1 MNALHHLFITGS
13 RRLIRRYLD
22 SSLKSKMLL
31 LFFTLIMSMLLA
43 IGITSFK
50 QYSQVST
57 QRTITY
63 NHQVIKQVIRNINY
77 FTDDMDSIVTFAN
90 YNTDIQALL
99 QETSSSSAQN
109 FSSTIKNIELL
120 DDIVS
125 QRPNI
130 ASIFILGRNKRVIG
144 NTQNERINQKYDFF
158 GQAWYRQAVENP
170 GESNYIS
177 PHKQNYVVGSSKY
190 VISLCRSI
198 NSFDTK
204 DVLGVMMIDL
214 NLQALDDICRNVQLG
229 KNGYIFVVDQLGNQ
243 IFHPGGIHG
252 QEPANGGLTSSD
264 EILISAVLGTE
275 SGSFTQEFHREV
287 QQITYQKIDSTGW
300 VVVAVTPYREII
312 DDISKT
318 RNSLI
323 LIGIICLMVT
333 FLITLLISAAIT
345 RPLRD
350 LEKRMEAAEQG
361 DLAVSSVE
369 YPHDE
374 VGKLSRKMDS
384 MLAKISGLMQD
395 VVHEQESKRKSEM
408 KALQA
413 QINPHFLYNTLDSI
427 VWMAETNNRDVVL
440 MTEALARLFRIT
452 LSRGEDQISLE
463 QELEHVRNYLIIQS
477 IRYVNKFD
485 YSITCDTSLYSCRVL
500 KLILQPLVEN
510 SIYHGVK
517 SKRQMGQIRITA
529 RDVERKLLIEV
540 TDNGIGM
547 TPEKAAN
554 LLFESE
560 PGRRR
565 NQGGIGVL
573 NVHERIQLYYGQE
586 YGLKFISMPGEG
598 TTVQIWLP
606 LVCDSFAENYGVDPD
621 EKV

>member
-1 MNALHHLFITGS
+1 MYHWLSTGP

-31 LFFTLIMSMLLA
+31 LFFALIMSMLLA
-43 IGITSFK
+43 IGITSFN
-50 QYSQVST
+50 QYSQAST

-63 NHQVIKQVIRNINY
+63 NLQVIKQVIRNINY

-90 YNTDIQALL
+90 YNTDIQTLL
-99 QETSSSSAQN
+99 QETSASSAQN

-158 GQAWYRQAVENP
+158 GQAWYKQAVENS
-170 GESNYIS
+170 GDSIYIS
-177 PHKQNYVVGSSKY
+177 PHEQNYVIDSTKY

-198 NSFDTK
+198 NSFDTT

-214 NLQALDDICRNVQLG
+214 NLQALDEICRNVQLG
-229 KNGYIFVVDQLGNQ
+229 KNGYIFIVDHQGNL
-243 IFHPGGIHG
+243 IFHPDGIQG
-252 QEPANGGLTSSD
+252 QDPADDSKSQSD
-264 EILISAVLGTE
+264 SILIPAVLGTE
-275 SGSFTQEFHREV
+275 SGSFTQEVHREV

-300 VVVAVTPYREII
+300 VVVAVTPYREIV

-361 DLAVSSVE
+361 DLAVRNVE

-384 MLAKISGLMQD
+384 MLEKISGLMQD
-395 VVHEQESKRKSEM
+395 VVHEQEAKRKSEM

-485 YSITCDTSLYSCRVL
+485 YSIDCDASLYSCRVL

-510 SIYHGVK
+510 SIYHGIK
-517 SKRQMGQIRITA
+517 NKRQMGHIRITA
-529 RDVERKLLIEV
+529 SEMERKLLIEV

-554 LLFESE
+554 LLLESQT
-560 PGRRR
+560 GRRR

-586 YGLKFISMPGEG
+586 YGLKFVSMPGEG

-606 LVCDSFAENYGVDPD
+606 LVCDSSSDNFGVERD

>member
-1 MNALHHLFITGS
+1 VYQWLSTGP

-43 IGITSFK
+43 IGITSFS
-50 QYSQVST
+50 QYSQAST

-63 NHQVIKQVIRNINY
+63 NLQVIKQVIRNINY
-77 FTDDMDSIVTFAN
+77 FTDDMDSIATFAN
-90 YNTDIQALL
+90 YNTDIQTLL
-99 QETSSSSAQN
+99 QETSASSAQN

-158 GQAWYRQAVENP
+158 GQAWYKQAIENS
-170 GESNYIS
+170 GESIYIS
-177 PHKQNYVVGSSKY
+177 PHEQNYVIGSNKY

-198 NSFDTK
+198 NSFDTT

-214 NLQALDDICRNVQLG
+214 NLQALDEICRNVQLG
-229 KNGYIFVVDQLGNQ
+229 KNGYIFIVDQQGNL
-243 IFHPGGIHG
+243 IFHPDGIQGHD
-252 QEPANGGLTSSD
+252 PADDSKAHSD
-264 EILISAVLGTE
+264 SILIPAVLGTE
-275 SGSFTQEFHREV
+275 SGSFNQEVDREV

-300 VVVAVTPYREII
+300 VVVAVTPYREIV
-312 DDISKT
+312 DDIAKT

-361 DLAVSSVE
+361 DLAVRTVE

-384 MLAKISGLMQD
+384 MLEKISGLMQD
-395 VVHEQESKRKSEM
+395 VVHEQEAKRKSEM

-485 YSITCDTSLYSCRVL
+485 YSIDCDASLYSCRVL

-510 SIYHGVK
+510 SIYHGIK
-517 SKRQMGQIRITA
+517 NKRQMGHIRITA
-529 RDVERKLLIEV
+529 SEAARKLLIEV

-554 LLFESE
+554 LLLESQT
-560 PGRRR
+560 GRRR

-586 YGLKFISMPGEG
+586 YGLKFFSMPGEG

-606 LVCDSFAENYGVDPD
+606 LVCDSSSENYGVERD